1 MHCHKIEILNLFD
14 TGLQLINT
22 KPMIINKLKE
32 MLSALKKFKA
42 HAIFV
47 LEYNKRNDHKMFHS
61 ITKLIVNNTHI
72 EEAFKIHALMHRKT

>member
-1 MHCHKIEILNLFD
+1 
-14 TGLQLINT
+14 
-22 KPMIINKLKE
+22 